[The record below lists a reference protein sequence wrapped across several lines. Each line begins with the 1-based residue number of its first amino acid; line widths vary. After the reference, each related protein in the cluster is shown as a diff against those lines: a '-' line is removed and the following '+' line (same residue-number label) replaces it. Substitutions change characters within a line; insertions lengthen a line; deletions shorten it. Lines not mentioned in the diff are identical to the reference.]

1 MRIALVSLAFL
12 VLGIQKMKR
21 TVYSQSL
28 RAQTI
33 DLGLP
38 PRVGVGGDRD
48 LGPPTHTV

>member
-28 RAQTI
+28 RAQAI
-33 DLGLP
+33 DLELP
-38 PRVGVGGDRD
+38 PRAGVGGDRD
-48 LGPPTHTV
+48 SGPPPPTV